1 MGNRRGFVII
11 QLPSRQNF
19 AVTQLAEP
27 RNLTNFFPLIKMIKR
42 LLVVAVAVALIGPAA
57 GAQRTS
63 RNGSG
68 QIELGI
74 DAGLTFG
81 VGSSSGTLFSLP
93 TQVFRLGY
101 FLSDK
106 LEFEP
111 RFSINSISGG
121 GNTVS
126 TYNLEAGLL
135 LIPDGDRVGKGF
147 YIRPFL
153 GVAGISVPGPGDS
166 NSGYAGV
173 GAGLKLPFADRRLAT
188 RLEANYEHGFSG
200 GGSNTIGLLV
210 GLSFFT
216 R

>member
-1 MGNRRGFVII
+1 MM
-11 QLPSRQNF
+11 
-19 AVTQLAEP
+19 
-27 RNLTNFFPLIKMIKR
+27 KK
-42 LLVVAVAVALIGPAA
+42 LLVLSAVALALIAPAA
-57 GAQRTS
+57 QAQRSS
-63 RNGSG
+63 RHDSG
-68 QIELGI
+68 ALELGV

-135 LIPDGDRVGKGF
+135 LIPDGDRVGKGL
-147 YIRPFL
+147 YLRPFL
-153 GVAGISVPGPGDS
+153 GVAGISVPGPGDT
-166 NSGYAGV
+166 NSGYIGA
-173 GAGLKLPFADRRLAT
+173 GAGLKLPFADHRLAT
-188 RLEANYEHGFSG
+188 RLEANYEHGFGS

>member
-1 MGNRRGFVII
+1 MAISIAIKIATSEFADD
-11 QLPSRQNF
+11 PSQ
-19 AVTQLAEP
+19 TKL
-27 RNLTNFFPLIKMIKR
+27 FPLIKMMKK
-42 LLVVAVAVALIGPAA
+42 LLVVAIALALVAPAA
-57 GAQRTS
+57 RAQRSS
-63 RNGSG
+63 RHDSG
-68 QIELGI
+68 GIELGI

-81 VGSSSGTLFSLP
+81 VGNSSGTLFSLP

-126 TYNLEAGLL
+126 TYDLEAGLL

-147 YIRPFL
+147 YLRPFV
-153 GVAGISVPGPGDS
+153 GVAGVSVSGG
-166 NSGYAGV
+166 NSANAGNAGV
-173 GAGLKLPFADRRLAT
+173 GVGLKLPFADRRLAT
-188 RLEANYEHGFSG
+188 RLEANYDHGFSG
-200 GGSNTIGLLV
+200 GGSNTIGLLA

>member
-1 MGNRRGFVII
+1 MM
-11 QLPSRQNF
+11 
-19 AVTQLAEP
+19 
-27 RNLTNFFPLIKMIKR
+27 KK
-42 LLVVAVAVALIGPAA
+42 LLVLGAVALALIAPAA

-63 RNGSG
+63 HNGSG
-68 QIELGI
+68 PIELGI

-81 VGSSSGTLFSLP
+81 IGNSSGTLFSLP

-121 GNTVS
+121 GSTVS

-135 LIPDGDRVGKGF
+135 LIPDGDRVGKDL
-147 YIRPFL
+147 YLRPFV
-153 GVAGISVPGPGDS
+153 GVAGISVSGGNS
-166 NSGYAGV
+166 ANSGDVGV
-173 GAGLKLPFADRRLAT
+173 GVGLKLPFADHRLAT
-188 RLEANYEHGFSG
+188 RLEANYDHGFSG
-200 GGSNTIGLLV
+200 GGSNTIGLLA

>member
-1 MGNRRGFVII
+1 MII
-11 QLPSRQNF
+11 GLPSRQNF
-19 AVTQLAEP
+19 TTSELADHPSVTKTFSLDQMM
-27 RNLTNFFPLIKMIKR
+27 KKV
-42 LLVVAVAVALIGPAA
+42 LVVAVVLALIAPAA

-63 RNGSG
+63 RHGSG
-68 QIELGI
+68 PIELGI

-81 VGSSSGTLFSLP
+81 VGNSSGTLFSLP

-126 TYNLEAGLL
+126 TYDLEAGLL

-147 YIRPFL
+147 YLRPFV
-153 GVAGISVPGPGDS
+153 GVAGISVSGANS
-166 NSGYAGV
+166 TNSGNVGV
-173 GAGLKLPFADRRLAT
+173 GVGLKLPFEDRRLAT
-188 RLEANYEHGFSG
+188 RLEANYDHGFAG

>member
-1 MGNRRGFVII
+1 MM
-11 QLPSRQNF
+11 
-19 AVTQLAEP
+19 
-27 RNLTNFFPLIKMIKR
+27 KK
-42 LLVVAVAVALIGPAA
+42 LLVVAAGLALVAPAA
-57 GAQRTS
+57 WAQRS
-63 RNGSG
+63 SQHGSG
-68 QIELGI
+68 PVELGI

-81 VGSSSGTLFSLP
+81 IGSSSGTVFSLP

-126 TYNLEAGLL
+126 TYDLEAGLL
-135 LIPDGDRVGKGF
+135 LIPDGDRVGKGL
-147 YIRPFL
+147 YLRPFV
-153 GVAGISVPGPGDS
+153 GVAGISVSGGGS
-166 NSGYAGV
+166 ANSGNVGV
-173 GAGLKLPFADRRLAT
+173 GVGLKLPFADRRLAT
-188 RLEANYEHGFSG
+188 RLEGNYQHGFGS
-200 GGSNTIGLLV
+200 GGSNTIGLLA

>member
-1 MGNRRGFVII
+1 MM
-11 QLPSRQNF
+11 
-19 AVTQLAEP
+19 
-27 RNLTNFFPLIKMIKR
+27 KK
-42 LLVVAVAVALIGPAA
+42 LLVVAVALALIAPAA
-57 GAQRTS
+57 EAQRTS
-63 RNGSG
+63 RHGSG
-68 QIELGI
+68 GIELGI

-81 VGSSSGTLFSLP
+81 VGNSSGTLFSLP

-135 LIPDGDRVGKGF
+135 LIPDGDRVGKDL
-147 YIRPFL
+147 YLRPFV

-166 NSGYAGV
+166 NSGYIGA

-188 RLEANYEHGFSG
+188 RLEANYEHGFAS
-200 GGSNTIGLLV
+200 GGSNTIGLLA

>member
-1 MGNRRGFVII
+1 MAI
-11 QLPSRQNF
+11 QARQNSRPPSL
-19 AVTQLAEP
+19 AVQQKKTLSLH
-27 RNLTNFFPLIKMIKR
+27 LTMKK
-42 LLVVAVAVALIGPAA
+42 LLVLGAVALTLIAPAA
-57 GAQRTS
+57 GAQRNS

-68 QIELGI
+68 GIELGI

-81 VGSSSGTLFSLP
+81 VGNSSGTLFSLP

-135 LIPDGDRVGKGF
+135 LIPDGDRVGKGL
-147 YIRPFL
+147 YLRPFA
-153 GVAGISVPGPGDS
+153 GVTGISVSGGNS
-166 NSGYAGV
+166 ANSGDVGV
-173 GAGLKLPFADRRLAT
+173 GVGLKLPFADRRLAT
-188 RLEANYEHGFSG
+188 RLEANYDHGFSG
-200 GGSNTIGLLV
+200 GGSNTIGLLA

>member
-1 MGNRRGFVII
+1 MMKKI
-11 QLPSRQNF
+11 
-19 AVTQLAEP
+19 
-27 RNLTNFFPLIKMIKR
+27 
-42 LLVVAVAVALIGPAA
+42 LVVAVALAFIAPTA
-57 GAQRTS
+57 GAQRNS

-68 QIELGI
+68 GVELGI

-81 VGSSSGTLFSLP
+81 IGNSSGTLFSLP

-111 RFSINSISGG
+111 RVSFNSISGG

-126 TYNLEAGLL
+126 TYDLEAGLL
-135 LIPDGDRVGKGF
+135 LIPDGDRVGKGL
-147 YIRPFL
+147 YLRPFV
-153 GVAGISVPGPGDS
+153 GVAGISVSGGNS
-166 NSGYAGV
+166 ANSGNVGV
-173 GAGLKLPFADRRLAT
+173 GVGLKLPFADRRLAT
-188 RLEANYEHGFSG
+188 RLEANYDHGFSG
-200 GGSNTIGLLV
+200 GGSNTIGLLA